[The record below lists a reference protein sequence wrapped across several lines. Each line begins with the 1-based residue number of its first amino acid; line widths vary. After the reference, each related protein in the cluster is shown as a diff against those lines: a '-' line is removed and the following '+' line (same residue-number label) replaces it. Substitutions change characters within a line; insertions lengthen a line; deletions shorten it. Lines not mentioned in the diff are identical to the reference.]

1 MSMEK
6 NVNNYK
12 SRFYTYLLFVSFII
26 IESFGLVWF
35 VTNEKQKAEKK
46 YTETTALFENAKN
59 DIQKISHSINMYKQY
74 SSIWETIPEVK
85 KQRSKKNANDMKVF
99 LNSVAN
105 SFGFENLSINIFTNS
120 MLQSNNLASQQSIG
134 MPVLP
139 TLESKEVLSGDFFE
153 KIVVEVKYDALT
165 EGSVFMFLD
174 AINSDDMMFFARRIQ
189 IEKIKLPQGT
199 QGNIISLVKT
209 KLEDGSRHVSLT
221 GVVSANITLEYY
233 IIK

>member
-1 MSMEK
+1 MEK

-46 YTETTALFENAKN
+46 YTETTTLFENAKN
-59 DIQKISHSINMYKQY
+59 EIQRISHSIDMYKQY
-74 SSIWETIPEVK
+74 SSIWESIPEAK

-99 LNSVAN
+99 LNSIAN
-105 SFGFENLSINIFTNS
+105 GFGFENLSVNIITANS
-120 MLQSNNLASQQSIG
+120 VLQNANLNSQQFGDI
-134 MPVLP
+134 PALP
-139 TLESKEVLSGDFFE
+139 NVTSKDLLSGTFFE
-153 KIVVEVKYDALT
+153 KIVVQVKYDALT
-165 EGSVFMFLD
+165 EGSIFMFLD
-174 AINSDDMMFFARRIQ
+174 AINSDEMMFFAKRIQ

-199 QGNIISLVKT
+199 QGGITNAVKT
-209 KLEDGSRHVSLT
+209 KLEDGNKHVSLT
-221 GVVSANITLEYY
+221 GAVSANITLEYY